1 MELSSHKCGIN
12 LRIFVAGVVSLELC
26 ECLLVKGDLL
36 GAQKRL
42 DFANKVF
49 RHEDPAAPEGALLVK
64 AMALS
69 DQLNRLLV

>member
-1 MELSSHKCGIN
+1 M
-12 LRIFVAGVVSLELC
+12 SLELC
-26 ECLLVKGDLL
+26 ECLLVKGDLRE
-36 GAQKRL
+36 AQNRL

-64 AMALS
+64 AQALS

>member
-1 MELSSHKCGIN
+1 MLIY
-12 LRIFVAGVVSLELC
+12 VAGVVSLELC
-26 ECLLVKGDLL
+26 ECLLVKGDLR

-42 DFANKVF
+42 DFASKVF

-64 AMALS
+64 SQALS